1 MLLFIFVPFFL
12 IISFFFHKKKGLGQ
26 SILHA
31 LLVTSILIVFST
43 EYLSYFHLFNKKGLM
58 FFWSALTGILLSKHI
73 NKKYDFFYVL
83 KYTIKN
89 IKSLFEEI
97 SSLQKGVLLSLLFIL
112 CLIIIQGIAYPP
124 NNWDSM
130 TYHLPRITHWIQN
143 NSIENYPTNITR
155 QIYSPPFSEYAIAQT
170 SILCSGDTFNNLV
183 QLIYLLGTCIV
194 VIEITK
200 LFSAN
205 KNIILLGFCLSFT
218 LPEAVLQASSTQ
230 NDLVHSFFL
239 LSALFHSIHFFKR
252 QNFESAIWIGITIGL
267 ALLSKIIAFFYVPA
281 LLLIIALFALIKSI
295 RTKNKRPIL
304 FLIIS
309 GFIILVINLN
319 FTLRKLD
326 FTNNLSG
333 TSEKIEDG
341 ITLKKYGVKL
351 LLSTCIKNIALH
363 ADPLFV
369 GDFGNIFA
377 EKTHLIIG
385 QNLNEKGT
393 NVFDTKFNAVSFW
406 SNHEDSQ
413 PNMIITILFFFCII
427 LLSLNILFKKTKLFS
442 LESGLLILITFQFLT
457 LNLIIRWEPWNSRIH
472 TPIFFEIIVFC
483 CLILSKQIKIK
494 QYFYHILISFSIGY
508 AIFISICNHTR
519 PIFCSTKYAHKINIT
534 DSRYKKYFMNQPEMF
549 PEFEKFYSILC
560 SQKQK
565 TNVGYIS
572 HIDGWEYP
580 ITSVIFH
587 NNNINIDHIR
597 ITNSSS
603 KYTKDFAYKYIFS
616 SFMNQDTI
624 KFKKEVFENISP
636 DNKFIF
642 CYKKTQQK

>member
-1 MLLFIFVPFFL
+1 MLLLILVPIFL
-12 IISFFFHKKKGLGQ
+12 LISFFYHKKNELGQ
-26 SILHA
+26 SILFA
-31 LLVTSILIVFST
+31 LIVNSILIAIST
-43 EYLSYFHLFNKKGLM
+43 EYLSYFHLFNKKGLI
-58 FFWSALTGILLSKHI
+58 FFWISISGILTLIHLIKKH
-73 NKKYDFFYVL
+73 KFFFVIRCI
-83 KYTIKN
+83 IKN
-89 IKSLFEEI
+89 IKSLFMEI
-97 SSLQKGVLLSLLFIL
+97 SSFQKGILLFIL
-112 CLIIIQGIAYPP
+112 LILFLIIIQGIAYPP

-170 SILCSGDTFNNLV
+170 SILCNSDSFNNLV
-183 QLIYLLGTCIV
+183 QLIYLLGTCV
-194 VIEITK
+194 AVIEITR
-200 LFSAN
+200 LFSSN
-205 KNIILLGFCLSFT
+205 KNIILFAFCLSFT

-239 LSALFHSIHFFKR
+239 MSTLFYSIRFVR
-252 QNFESAIWIGITIGL
+252 NQTYENAIWIGIATGL

-281 LLLIIALFALIKSI
+281 LIILIGVFALIKSI
-295 RTKNKRPIL
+295 KTKNKLPL
-304 FLIIS
+304 LAIITS
-309 GFIILVINLN
+309 GIIILVINLN
-319 FTLRKLD
+319 FTLRKFD
-326 FTNNLSG
+326 FTENLSG
-333 TSEKIEDG
+333 TSPKIEDG
-341 ITLKKYGVKL
+341 ITLKKYGAKL
-351 LLSTCIKNIALH
+351 LFSTCIKNIALH

-385 QNLNEKGT
+385 QNINEKGS

-406 SNHEDSQ
+406 RNHEDSQ
-413 PNMIITILFFFCII
+413 PNLLITILFFSCVVLLI
-427 LLSLNILFKKTKLFS
+427 LNVLTKKTKVFS
-442 LESGLLILITFQFLT
+442 LESGLLTLITFQFLT

-472 TPIFFEIIVFC
+472 TPIFFEIVVFC

-494 QYFYHILISFSIGY
+494 QYFYYILISFSIGY

-519 PIFCSTKYAHKINIT
+519 PIFCSTKYAHEINIT

-580 ITSVIFH
+580 ITSVIFQNH
-587 NNNINIDHIR
+587 NININHIR
-597 ITNSSS
+597 VTNCSS
-603 KYTKDFAYKYIFS
+603 KYTENYKYKFIFS

-624 KFKKEVFENISP
+624 KFNKEIFENISP

-642 CYKKTQQK
+642 CYKKI